1 MNALMIITK
10 GISMGK
16 VKEVHRLIQEDNF
29 EELSMMIGVKLAR
42 KYFDKYGYKED
53 VYDD

>member
-1 MNALMIITK
+1 MNVWMIITK

-16 VKEVHRLIQEDNF
+16 MKEVYRLIQEDNF
-29 EELSMMIGVKLAR
+29 EELSILLGVKLAR
-42 KYFDKYGYKED
+42 KYFDEYGYKED